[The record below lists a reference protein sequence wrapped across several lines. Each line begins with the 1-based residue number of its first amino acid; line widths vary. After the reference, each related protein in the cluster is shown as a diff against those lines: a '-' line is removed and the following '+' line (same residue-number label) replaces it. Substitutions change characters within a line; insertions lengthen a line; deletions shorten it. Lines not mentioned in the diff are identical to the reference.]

1 MKVVFFSL
9 SLVLSQHWDNA
20 IKRSEVNMKRLFLI
34 FVMSCIYFGISSG
47 QTLTDQIEHAYSS
60 LDSASYIDDIIL
72 SYEKWRNKRMKESFR
87 SFVRM
92 MSKDKDSS
100 DVRKQNIS
108 MYIDDFEDCKISIAQ
123 EIKNFE
129 SDVKLRT
136 PVYVLNLKLKDERT
150 LQVDTTRLC
159 FNLFYFDKKY
169 KGCLYVYCDDGGYS
183 WQDSYFRTFSQ
194 KIGDNAP
201 KVFRKIM
208 RKHPKYLL
216 FCPDLEG
223 MNTILYVIDNDVY
236 IYRIAQMQ
244 KYKLDDYMKNR
255 STIRNS

>member
-1 MKVVFFSL
+1 
-9 SLVLSQHWDNA
+9 
-20 IKRSEVNMKRLFLI
+20 
-34 FVMSCIYFGISSG
+34 MSCLYFGISSG

-72 SYEKWRNKRMKESFR
+72 SYIKREEKELQESFR
-87 SFVRM
+87 TFVRT

-100 DVRKQNIS
+100 DVRKQRIS
-108 MYIDDFEDCKISIAQ
+108 MYIKHFADCEISVARD
-123 EIKNFE
+123 IKSFE
-129 SDVKLRT
+129 SDVKLRK
-136 PVYVLNLKLKDERT
+136 PVYVLNLKLKDDRT

-169 KGCLYVYCDDGGYS
+169 KGSLYVYCDKGEYN
-183 WQDSYFRTFSQ
+183 WQDERFRTFLQ
-194 KIGDNAP
+194 PIEDNAP

-244 KYKLDDYMKNR
+244 KYKLDDYMKNK
-255 STIRNS
+255 SAIKNS